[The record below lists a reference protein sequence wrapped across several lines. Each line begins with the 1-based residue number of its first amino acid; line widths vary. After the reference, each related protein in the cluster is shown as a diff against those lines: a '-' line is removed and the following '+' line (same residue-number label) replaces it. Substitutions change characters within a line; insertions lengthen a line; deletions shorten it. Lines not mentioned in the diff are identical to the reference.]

1 MPACEELGDKFA
13 ALDTQVLGISVDSSP
28 SHKAFAEK
36 LGITFPLLSDIHRHV
51 SALYNV
57 LVKEEGISARAT
69 FIVDKK
75 GIIRYQLINDPDI
88 RRDENEFLRIA
99 EALPKKGQ

>member
-1 MPACEELGDKFA
+1 MPACEELSAKFA
-13 ALDTQVLGISVDSSP
+13 ELDTQVLGISVDSSP

-57 LVKEEGISARAT
+57 LIKDQGISARAT
-69 FIVDKK
+69 FIVDKQ
-75 GIIRYQLINDPDI
+75 GIIRYQLVNDPDI
-88 RRDENEFLRIA
+88 RRDVNEFLRIA
-99 EALPKKGQ
+99 AALQGQK